1 MHIPIR
7 IPALIC
13 LAAGLAL
20 GETRVRIDGLQRKSE
35 SQVLQLLGD
44 RLVHVRNKPATPP
57 RADDAAFLLRE
68 SLRSDGYSEVEVD
81 WRIVSPSEILLTVR
95 EGRRYG
101 LGKVEVRGAADA
113 DQARRMSRLMTRQ
126 AERNRPL
133 GVPDPPFRES
143 DIPGGLA
150 AIRQELHANGYW
162 AAEVGLVERRDG
174 DRAVDLVIEV
184 DPGPRFTIGPA
195 VHQSADGRG
204 VVRARTT
211 SEPFVGR
218 PATTANLNELR
229 LAMET
234 AFTSRG
240 YPDARMRMGSR
251 LEGSRFIPV
260 FDFDLGLRVRLREV
274 TTQGLERTRE
284 NRVLRRFTPLV
295 GQWYDEAAMNQRVN
309 GLLATG
315 AFSSVRIET
324 EEVAHKRIRN
334 TLHFEEA
341 RAREVSLAYGIGSYE
356 GAIVRASYA
365 DRNLFGALLGFST
378 GVEVSMLGM
387 LGETR
392 LTDPWMFGRD
402 LSGTLRH
409 YALSYSRE
417 GYDSLETG
425 LEGILAWKI
434 GDHYSAELSVGS
446 SIVSIRGDG
455 LPRSDLGETQYLN
468 PRVRFT
474 QHYDRRDNPVIPKSG
489 WHLTL
494 PLEIGAAIGD
504 NDTGYFLAGIAGGW
518 YYRIDHHHQL
528 ALGGS
533 ANMIVPTG
541 DRTEFPIDL
550 RLFSGGA
557 RSIRSFPER
566 ELGPVSA
573 NGFPTGGEAA
583 WTTHAELTRVLAGSL
598 KATAFIDAGALGR
611 DHTDFASADV
621 EVAAGLGLRF
631 DLPIG
636 PVRLEYGHNL
646 TRDRGEPSGTFHFAI
661 GVAF

>member
-1 MHIPIR
+1 MKFFHML
-7 IPALIC
+7 LIF
-13 LAAGLAL
+13 AFTAGPVGA
-20 GETRVRIDGLQRKSE
+20 ETRVRIEGLQRKSE
-35 SQVLQLLGD
+35 EQVLQLLGG
-44 RLVHVRNKPATPP
+44 RLIHVRNKPASPS

-68 SLRSDGYSEVEVD
+68 SLRGDGYSEVEVD
-81 WRIVSPSEILLTVR
+81 WRIVSEREIVLTVR
-95 EGRRYG
+95 EGRRYS
-101 LGKVEVRGAADA
+101 LGDIEVHGAADA
-113 DQARRMSRLMTRQ
+113 EQARRMSRLFSRE

-133 GVPDPPFRES
+133 GAPDPPFREE

-150 AIRQELHANGYW
+150 SIRQDLNANGYW
-162 AAEVGLVERRDG
+162 AAKAELEERREG
-174 DRAVDLVIEV
+174 DNVVDLVVRI
-184 DPGPRFTIGPA
+184 DQGPLFTIAPSINR
-195 VHQSADGRG
+195 SADGRG

-211 SEPFVGR
+211 SDPFVGR

-240 YPDARMRMGSR
+240 YPDAVIRMGR
-251 LEGSRFIPV
+251 NLENDRFIPV
-260 FDFDLGLRVRLREV
+260 FDFDLGIRVRLLEV
-274 TTQGLERTRE
+274 EAEGLERTRE
-284 NRVLRRFTPLV
+284 SRVIGRFKPLL
-295 GQWYDEAAMNQRVN
+295 GEWYNEEEMNKRVS

-324 EEVAHKRIRN
+324 EEVERKRIRN

-341 RAREVSLAYGIGSYE
+341 RAREVSLAYGFGSYE
-356 GAIVRASYA
+356 GPIARASYA

-378 GVEVSMLGM
+378 GIEVSMLGA

-402 LSGTLRH
+402 ISGTLRH

-425 LEGILAWKI
+425 LEGILSWKI
-434 GDHYSAELSVGS
+434 GDHYSAELSVGNS
-446 SIVSIRGDG
+446 LVSIRGAG
-455 LPRSDLGETQYLN
+455 LPRAELGETQYLN
-468 PRVRFT
+468 PRIRFT
-474 QHYDRRDNPVIPKSG
+474 QNYDRRDNPVIPKKG
-489 WHLTL
+489 WHITM
-494 PLEIGAAIGD
+494 PIEVGAAIGD
-504 NDTGYFLAGIAGGW
+504 NDTGYVRAGIAGAW
-518 YYRIDHHHQL
+518 YYRIDRNHQL

-533 ANMIVPTG
+533 ANLIVPTG
-541 DRTEFPIDL
+541 DNTEFPIDL

-566 ELGPVSA
+566 ELGPASV

-598 KATAFIDAGALGR
+598 KATAFVDAGALGR
-611 DHTDFASADV
+611 DHRDFASADI
-621 EVAAGLGLRF
+621 EVAAGLGLRL

-636 PVRLEYGHNL
+636 PVRLEYGRNL
-646 TRDRGEPSGTFHFAI
+646 TRDRGEPAGTFHFAI
-661 GVAF
+661 GIAF